1 MTVPPA
7 ACQQPHVNHTEWRQQ
22 QQQLLLLQQ
31 EQQGTYKARNDAMEG
46 RALLVR
52 EELRSHHQQQ
62 QQQQLEEAL
71 PLAAATPCA
80 ASAAAAATTCLE
92 YKPARVSLAHSD
104 VQEDERVWEEGPP
117 APQAPRLPGGPP
129 HPLLEVPMRDSE
141 KKGLE
146 LLVLLLQLKVT
157 RSSLSGFLCF
167 YLCRMSRRDGGAPAK
182 GKRGT
187 VAEKKVKKAQ
197 AVSKGL
203 KKPSRSSTA
212 KARYNIRF
220 FRPKTLRRA
229 RSPKAPRVSRLWTAN
244 PIPAIN
250 RKDKYRVLQQPLTTE
265 SAMKKIEETNTLV
278 FLCDPRASKR
288 RIKEAVKQTYDVT
301 AQKVNT
307 LIRMDGK
314 KKAYVRL
321 TPDFDALDVANK
333 IGII

>member
-1 MTVPPA
+1 M
-7 ACQQPHVNHTEWRQQ
+7 
-22 QQQLLLLQQ
+22 
-31 EQQGTYKARNDAMEG
+31 
-46 RALLVR
+46 
-52 EELRSHHQQQ
+52 QQQ
-62 QQQQLEEAL
+62 QQQQQQ
-71 PLAAATPCA
+71 
-80 ASAAAAATTCLE
+80 
-92 YKPARVSLAHSD
+92 R
-104 VQEDERVWEEGPP
+104 RR
-117 APQAPRLPGGPP
+117 RLPPLQQQPLRAAQCRGETEVGRPALSP
-129 HPLLEVPMRDSE
+129 HDC
-141 KKGLE
+141 
-146 LLVLLLQLKVT
+146 
-157 RSSLSGFLCF
+157 SSSSSSSSSCA
-167 YLCRMSRRDGGAPAK
+167 APAK
-182 GKRGT
+182 GKKGAVT
-187 VAEKKVKKAQ
+187 EKKVKKAQ

-220 FRPKTLRRA
+220 FRPKTLKKA
-229 RSPKAPRVSRLWTAN
+229 RSPKAPRLSRLWTAN